1 MSKIVQNGIKGK
13 VFVRSGLT
21 VATWFLGL
29 SFFFPIFWI
38 ILISFRQEKDA
49 GTFPPKILAPFSF
62 ENWASVFQRGAGQ
75 YLLNSTIASVGSTII
90 VLVLAYPAAY
100 ALSIKPIYRSKDV
113 LAFFLS
119 TKFLPPIAALLPLYL
134 IFKNL
139 HVLDNIWAL
148 AVIYVAM
155 NLPLSVWMLRSFL
168 KEIPSELV
176 EAAELDGASTSKILF
191 RVLAPISMPGI
202 SATALI
208 CFIFTWNE
216 FLLAINLTGFHAAT
230 GPVYL
235 VSFITAE
242 GLFFAHLAAVSVI
255 VSLPV
260 VIAGW
265 VAQDNL
271 VRGLSLG
278 AVK

>member
-1 MSKIVQNGIKGK
+1 MQTDAVQSSRRPVLK
-13 VFVRSGLT
+13 SLLT
-21 VATWFLGL
+21 SVTWLISL
-29 SFFFPIFWI
+29 IFFFPVFWML
-38 ILISFRQEKDA
+38 LISFRAEKDA
-49 GTFPPKILAPFSF
+49 GTFPPTIVAPFTF
-62 ENWASVFQRGAGQ
+62 ENWSSIFQKGAGQ
-75 YLLNSTIASVGSTII
+75 YLINSTIASLVSTLI
-90 VLVLAYPAAY
+90 VLLLAYPAAY
-100 ALSIKPIYRSKDV
+100 ALSIKPIYRNKDV
-113 LAFFLS
+113 LSFFLS

-139 HVLDNIWAL
+139 HLLDNIFAL
-148 AVIYVAM
+148 TALYVTM
-155 NLPLSVWMLRSFL
+155 NLPLSVWMLRSFM
-168 KEIPSELV
+168 KELPGELV
-176 EAAELDGASTSKILF
+176 EAAELDGASTVKVLT
-191 RVLAPISMPGI
+191 RVLAPISAPGI

-216 FLLAINLTGFHAAT
+216 FLMAINLTGFHAAT

-242 GLFFAHLAAVSVI
+242 GLFFAHLAAVSIV

-265 VAQDNL
+265 VAQDKL
-271 VRGLSLG
+271 VRGLALG

>member
-1 MSKIVQNGIKGK
+1 MQTDAVQSSRRPVLK
-13 VFVRSGLT
+13 SLLT
-21 VATWFLGL
+21 SLTWLISL
-29 SFFFPIFWI
+29 IFFFPVFWML
-38 ILISFRQEKDA
+38 LISFRAEKDA
-49 GTFPPKILAPFSF
+49 GTFPPTIIAPFTF
-62 ENWASVFQRGAGQ
+62 ENWSSIFQKGAGQ
-75 YLLNSTIASVGSTII
+75 YLINSTIASLVSTLL
-90 VLVLAYPAAY
+90 VLLLAYPAAY
-100 ALSIKPIYRSKDV
+100 ALSIKPIYKNKDV
-113 LAFFLS
+113 LSFFLS

-139 HVLDNIWAL
+139 HLLDNIFAL
-148 AVIYVAM
+148 TALYVTM
-155 NLPLSVWMLRSFL
+155 NLPLSVWMLRSFM
-168 KEIPSELV
+168 KELPSELV
-176 EAAELDGASTSKILF
+176 EAAELDGASTTKILT
-191 RVLAPISMPGI
+191 RVLAPISAPGI

-216 FLLAINLTGFHAAT
+216 FLMAINLTGFHAAT

-242 GLFFAHLAAVSVI
+242 GLFFAHLAAVSIV

-265 VAQDNL
+265 VAQDKL
-271 VRGLSLG
+271 VRGLALG